1 MEQMKNQGLPQ
12 VPQLKLTAVQIEK
25 LAAFSQVEG
34 QPEYTIAHGVIP
46 SFEDSDGKQVP
57 EYSGL
62 IAYSQSDL
70 HGVLQLD

>member
-1 MEQMKNQGLPQ
+1 MDQMKNQGLPQ
-12 VPQLKLTAVQIEK
+12 ATQLKLTAVQIEK
-25 LAAFSQVEG
+25 LAAFSQAEG

-57 EYSGL
+57 EYRGL